1 MKTLLKKD
9 YMTYM
14 QTKYPDYEDKN
25 DFYHVALITFK
36 GLQRSDK
43 DYSLDIASLTELD
56 KAGRLNYRRMKAEEG
71 REFTPL
77 QVDQLIDSIN
87 YAKDM
92 VETL

>member
-9 YMTYM
+9 YITHMQNTY
-14 QTKYPDYEDKN
+14 PEYEDKN
-25 DFYHVALITFK
+25 DFYHIALLVFM
-36 GLQRSDK
+36 GLQKSDK
-43 DYSLDIASLTELD
+43 DSFLDIASLTELD
-56 KAGRLNYRRMKAEEG
+56 KAGRLKYRQMQAEDG
-71 REFTPL
+71 RELTPL